1 MSPPPTFINGKTHA
15 RLSPGERRRRN
26 CVTNSRMLLLRCV
39 LQDAAT
45 ARLAIHAKSMKEEEE
60 GEGEERVARTEI
72 RRIGCLGCH
81 AYKTFNRNAPTSFHL
96 LGKFRPLGWA
106 NYFLLSRAKG
116 LRGRG
121 NIRHLLWYSAE
132 EILSGILPMP
142 TKPNSGYYEPVAAVA
157 DSHVTPSPLHTG
169 TTRYTHH
176 IPPATPLLAGWS
188 F

>member
-1 MSPPPTFINGKTHA
+1 MPQHQF
-15 RLSPGERRRRN
+15 
-26 CVTNSRMLLLRCV
+26 
-39 LQDAAT
+39 
-45 ARLAIHAKSMKEEEE
+45 
-60 GEGEERVARTEI
+60 
-72 RRIGCLGCH
+72 
-81 AYKTFNRNAPTSFHL
+81 
-96 LGKFRPLGWA
+96 GKFRPHGWA

-176 IPPATPLLAGWS
+176 IPPTTPLQASPSDILPISGGSHSSQKRGLHGPNSPKLVGSWVGRFSDGWGEEFETFS
-188 F
+188 WPRVPFYRKWFHVRMFFFFFTETGFE